1 MTDLY
6 NSFHSIEDDALYF
19 KMYQI
24 GVNREISEELSLSKV
39 LVELTSPGKN

>member
-24 GVNREISEELSLSKV
+24 GVNREISERTESFQGISRTDK
-39 LVELTSPGKN
+39 PR